1 MMLQIS
7 LARYNVRRLW
17 ERSLRR
23 LNKRAKWALWKW
35 MVKGNYKNLKFSEH
49 ERIDLIKRQFDPK
62 PMQTIG
68 PKYCDMQA
76 LHEQDLMA
84 RSQISK
90 Y

>member
-1 MMLQIS
+1 
-7 LARYNVRRLW
+7 
-17 ERSLRR
+17 
-23 LNKRAKWALWKW
+23 